1 MFGIV
6 RPCRHG
12 MCGGMFKDWLG
23 HLCGLCVALRDEH
36 GQAAR
41 LATNYDALLVSVLTE
56 AQTASPPRRR
66 TAAPC
71 ALRGFRTA
79 DIVQSEGVRLAA
91 TVSLILAA
99 GKLRDHIADGDG
111 PYRRRPVAVT
121 AGRLARRWSARATAS
136 ASALAFDPAPLT
148 GAAAAQLALE
158 RSTAVLSPESHSG
171 TARLEPSSGTAR
183 LESPSGTARPES
195 PFGAAR
201 PESPTGTARPESPFG
216 AARLGRS
223 SAAVRPGASGS
234 ASSGAA
240 GLALLTAP
248 TEDAVA
254 AAFAHTAVLAGR
266 PGNREP
272 LERAGRSF
280 GRLAHLLDAVEDLDD
295 DRRRGA
301 YNPLLATGASLSVA
315 REHCDRAQSEL
326 RAAFADLDLSRP
338 DLAGALLVKETS
350 RAVNRA
356 FTVTAGRSSG
366 APSPEAPAPGPPSP
380 GEPGS
385 PSHHE
390 PHQTSGLF
398 SLACAAFSCCTCGL
412 YEPPAEDGES
422 RCGRCRD
429 CGDACCQGCDC
440 CSNCSDCDCC
450 SGCDCCPS

>member
-36 GQAAR
+36 GHAAR
-41 LATNYDALLVSVLTE
+41 LATNYDALLVSVLAE
-56 AQTASPPRRR
+56 AQTAAPAHRRK
-66 TAAPC
+66 AAPC
-71 ALRGFRTA
+71 ALRGFRSA

-111 PYRRRPVAVT
+111 PYRRRLVAAT
-121 AGRLARRWSARATAS
+121 AGRLARRWSARATNS

-158 RSTAVLSPESHSG
+158 RSTALLAPEPPSG
-171 TARLEPSSGTAR
+171 TAHLGRSFDTAHLGHSSGTAH
-183 LESPSGTARPES
+183 LGHSSGTAHLGHS
-195 PFGAAR
+195 SA
-201 PESPTGTARPESPFG
+201 T
-216 AARLGRS
+216 ARLGHS
-223 SAAVRPGASGS
+223 SPAHPEPSSTAVRPGPSAGPGS
-234 ASSGAA
+234 DGA

-295 DRRRGA
+295 DRQRGA

-315 REHCDRAQSEL
+315 REHCDRAQADL
-326 RAAFADLDLSRP
+326 RAAFADLDLPRP
-338 DLAGALLVKETS
+338 GLARALLVKETS
-350 RAVNRA
+350 RAVNRTFA
-356 FTVTAGRSSG
+356 PPASA
-366 APSPEAPAPGPPSP
+366 APSPEAPSP
-380 GEPGS
+380 DS

-390 PHQTSGLF
+390 PHRTSGPL

-412 YEPPAEDGES
+412 YEPPSEDDES
-422 RCGRCRD
+422 RCGGCRN

-440 CSNCSDCDCC
+440 CSDCGDCDCC